1 MARFLLAWP
10 ESTQGYRPFTEPPES
25 WSKLEAFHRQI
36 MKILNT
42 PATLNEDGTL
52 SPIML
57 LFTPAAKAGWVAFH
71 DDLEVKLR
79 FGGELYDVRM

>member
-1 MARFLLAWP
+1 
-10 ESTQGYRPFTEPPES
+10 
-25 WSKLEAFHRQI
+25 

-57 LFTPAAKAGWVAFH
+57 LFNPAAKAGWVAFH